1 MSEVVKLFL
10 NKGFLIS
17 PDFVG
22 IENFKNEV
30 FIERLDE
37 FNKKEGPIV
46 LNKDLFKVFSNGGIS
61 SELNWLEFERSKA
74 LHEKGK
80 KNKIYDTFLEIL
92 NYSSDPKMQEKVSL
106 VLEEVKK
113 EEEKVII
120 EKQQE
125 NGNNVII
132 LKSFKDDAKKRG
144 VADFTNHFRVRY
156 EGLRNL
162 LMNRAELQ
170 NLTSISRIKG
180 KEGREQV
187 SLIGM
192 VFDKRETK
200 NGNILLVIEDL
211 SGSINVLVNKD
222 KSLFRAAK
230 DICFD
235 EVIGI
240 SGTVGD
246 NILFANSLVFPDVP
260 LTNPLKKSKDDVYAA
275 VISDTQIGSKN
286 FLHEEFLKFIK
297 WINGEVGSDDQKEI
311 AGKIKYL
318 FVPGDVVDGVG
329 VYPGQETQLDIIDV
343 RDQYKKLAELLLMI
357 RNDVKI
363 ILCPGQHDAVRV
375 AEPQPIIG
383 ETYGGALYNLDN
395 LYLVTNPS
403 LIEVGTDVKFKVLMY
418 HGASMHGIINS
429 IDNLRMNRAHDYPT
443 QIVKYMLKK
452 RHLAPTHSLVTYTP
466 LENEDALLIKEIPD
480 IVATGDLHRPEISD
494 YNGILLFSGSCWQS
508 ITPFEEKV
516 GNNPDPCKVPIL
528 NLQTR
533 EVKMLDFSDVN
544 ELDNKENELGGEI

>member
-1 MSEVVKLFL
+1 MLDFCRQRGILIDRSILELLGDLQDLEIAKNLIERIEYQYKQKIITKAFFYNNL
-10 NKGFLIS
+10 NKVSEILMNYSGEDKRAIEDFLEKLGLDLKIL
-17 PDFVG
+17 
-22 IENFKNEV
+22 V
-30 FIERLDE
+30 FDE
-37 FNKKEGPIV
+37 KLPQNNKKEEFF
-46 LNKDLFKVFSNGGIS
+46 LNRNNHGIN
-61 SELNWLEFERSKA
+61 LL
-74 LHEKGK
+74 
-80 KNKIYDTFLEIL
+80 KIYQNQPKKIEVNDFVKNFRNRFNTLKNFL
-92 NYSSDPKMQEKVSL
+92 QERTE
-106 VLEEVKK
+106 LE
-113 EEEKVII
+113 
-120 EKQQE
+120 
-125 NGNNVII
+125 
-132 LKSFKDDAKKRG
+132 
-144 VADFTNHFRVRY
+144 
-156 EGLRNL
+156 NL
-162 LMNRAELQ
+162 A
-170 NLTSISRIKG
+170 SISRIENNKIF
-180 KEGREQV
+180 
-187 SLIGM
+187 SLIAI
-192 VFDKRETK
+192 VYDKKVTK
-200 NGNILLVIEDL
+200 NDNILLELEDL
-211 SGSINVLVNKD
+211 TGKVTAIVNKNRLD
-222 KSLFRAAK
+222 VYEKSKEIIL
-230 DICFD
+230 D
-235 EVIGI
+235 EVIGLKC
-240 SGTVGD
+240 SGSRDMVFVND
-246 NILFANSLVFPDVP
+246 IVFPDIK
-260 LTNPLKKSKDDVYAA
+260 LLEKKKSNKEELVAFTSDVH
-275 VISDTQIGSKN
+275 VGSDKFLEKN
-286 FLHEEFLKFIK
+286 FLKFIS
-297 WINGEVGSDDQKEI
+297 WLNGKEGSEKQKEE
-311 AGKIKYL
+311 ALKVKYL
-318 FVPGDVVDGVG
+318 FITGDSVDGVG

>member
-1 MSEVVKLFL
+1 MKQEMLDFCRQRGILIDRSILELLGDLQDLEIAKNLIERIEYQYKQKIITKAFFYNNL
-10 NKGFLIS
+10 NKVSEILMNYSGEDKRAIEDFLEKLGLDLKIL
-17 PDFVG
+17 
-22 IENFKNEV
+22 V
-30 FIERLDE
+30 FDE
-37 FNKKEGPIV
+37 KLPQNNKKEEFF
-46 LNKDLFKVFSNGGIS
+46 LNRNNHGIN
-61 SELNWLEFERSKA
+61 LL
-74 LHEKGK
+74 
-80 KNKIYDTFLEIL
+80 KIYQNQPKKIEVNDFVKNFRNRFNTLKNFL
-92 NYSSDPKMQEKVSL
+92 QERTE
-106 VLEEVKK
+106 LE
-113 EEEKVII
+113 
-120 EKQQE
+120 
-125 NGNNVII
+125 
-132 LKSFKDDAKKRG
+132 
-144 VADFTNHFRVRY
+144 
-156 EGLRNL
+156 NL
-162 LMNRAELQ
+162 A
-170 NLTSISRIKG
+170 SISRIENNKIF
-180 KEGREQV
+180 
-187 SLIGM
+187 SLIAI
-192 VFDKRETK
+192 VYDKKVTK
-200 NGNILLVIEDL
+200 NDNILLELEDL
-211 SGSINVLVNKD
+211 TGKVTAIVNKNR
-222 KSLFRAAK
+222 L
-230 DICFD
+230 
-235 EVIGI
+235 
-240 SGTVGD
+240 
-246 NILFANSLVFPDVP
+246 
-260 LTNPLKKSKDDVYAA
+260 DVYE
-275 VISDTQIGSKN
+275 KN
-286 FLHEEFLKFIK
+286 FLKFIS
-297 WINGEVGSDDQKEI
+297 WLNGKEGSEKQKEE
-311 AGKIKYL
+311 ALKVKYL
-318 FVPGDVVDGVG
+318 FITGDSVDGVG

>member
-1 MSEVVKLFL
+1 MKQEMLDFCRQRGILIDRSILELLGDLQDLEIAKNLIERIEYQYKQKIITKAFFYNNL
-10 NKGFLIS
+10 NKVSEILMNYSGEDKRAIEDFLEKLGLDLKIL
-17 PDFVG
+17 
-22 IENFKNEV
+22 V
-30 FIERLDE
+30 FDE
-37 FNKKEGPIV
+37 KLPQNNKKEEFF
-46 LNKDLFKVFSNGGIS
+46 LNRNNHGIN
-61 SELNWLEFERSKA
+61 LL
-74 LHEKGK
+74 
-80 KNKIYDTFLEIL
+80 KIYQNQPKKIEVNDFVKNFRNRFNTLKNFL
-92 NYSSDPKMQEKVSL
+92 QERTE
-106 VLEEVKK
+106 LE
-113 EEEKVII
+113 
-120 EKQQE
+120 
-125 NGNNVII
+125 
-132 LKSFKDDAKKRG
+132 
-144 VADFTNHFRVRY
+144 
-156 EGLRNL
+156 NL
-162 LMNRAELQ
+162 A
-170 NLTSISRIKG
+170 SISRIENNKIF
-180 KEGREQV
+180 
-187 SLIGM
+187 SLIAI
-192 VFDKRETK
+192 VYDKKVTK
-200 NGNILLVIEDL
+200 NDNILLELEDL
-211 SGSINVLVNKD
+211 TGKVTAIVNKNRLD
-222 KSLFRAAK
+222 VYEKSKEIIL
-230 DICFD
+230 D
-235 EVIGI
+235 EVIGLKC
-240 SGTVGD
+240 SGSRDMVFVND
-246 NILFANSLVFPDVP
+246 IVFPDIK
-260 LTNPLKKSKDDVYAA
+260 LLEKKKSNKEELVAFTSDVH
-275 VISDTQIGSKN
+275 VGSDKFLEKN
-286 FLHEEFLKFIK
+286 FLKFIS
-297 WINGEVGSDDQKEI
+297 WLNGKEGSEKQKEE
-311 AGKIKYL
+311 ALKVKYL
-318 FVPGDVVDGVG
+318 FITGDSVDGVG

-363 ILCPGQHDAVRV
+363 ILFPGQHDAVRV

>member
-329 VYPGQETQLDIIDV
+329 VYPGQE
-343 RDQYKKLAELLLMI
+343 KELLIPDMMKQYELCANLFGQI
-357 RNDVKI
+357 RKDIQI
-363 ILCPGQHDAVRV
+363 IMAPGNHDATRT
-375 AEPQPIIG
+375 AEPQLPMINEWTKGLRELPNIHMVSIPAWVNIHSSVDFPG
-383 ETYGGALYNLDN
+383 FNAL
-395 LYLVTNPS
+395 
-403 LIEVGTDVKFKVLMY
+403 IY
-418 HGASMHGIINS
+418 HGASIKYYSANVER
-429 IDNLRMNRAHDYPT
+429 LRLAKAKENPAET
-443 QIVKYMLKK
+443 VKYLLQK
-452 RHLAPTHSLVTYTP
+452 RHLAPTHASTIYVPETKEDP
-466 LENEDALLIKEIPD
+466 LMIDKIPD
-480 IVATGDLHRPEISD
+480 FVICGDLHLFDSD
-494 YNGILLFSGSCWQS
+494 VYNGITIVNSACWQS
-508 ITPFEEKV
+508 TTAHQIKGGFRNDAGKV
-516 GNNPDPCKVPIL
+516 TLINLKTRDVKVI
-528 NLQTR
+528 NF
-533 EVKMLDFSDVN
+533 VK
-544 ELDNKENELGGEI
+544 E

>member
-1 MSEVVKLFL
+1 MKQEMLDFCRQRGILIDRSILELLGDLQDLEIAKNLIERIEYQYKQKIITKAFFYNNL
-10 NKGFLIS
+10 NKVSEILMNYSGEDKRAIEDFLEKLGLDLKIL
-17 PDFVG
+17 
-22 IENFKNEV
+22 V
-30 FIERLDE
+30 FDE
-37 FNKKEGPIV
+37 KLPQNNKKEEFF
-46 LNKDLFKVFSNGGIS
+46 LNRNNHGIN
-61 SELNWLEFERSKA
+61 LL
-74 LHEKGK
+74 
-80 KNKIYDTFLEIL
+80 KIYQNQPKKIEVNDFVKNFRNRFNTLKNFL
-92 NYSSDPKMQEKVSL
+92 QERTE
-106 VLEEVKK
+106 LE
-113 EEEKVII
+113 
-120 EKQQE
+120 
-125 NGNNVII
+125 
-132 LKSFKDDAKKRG
+132 
-144 VADFTNHFRVRY
+144 
-156 EGLRNL
+156 NL
-162 LMNRAELQ
+162 A
-170 NLTSISRIKG
+170 SISRIENNKIF
-180 KEGREQV
+180 
-187 SLIGM
+187 SLIAI
-192 VFDKRETK
+192 VYDKKVTK
-200 NGNILLVIEDL
+200 NDNILLELEDL
-211 SGSINVLVNKD
+211 TGKVTAIVNKNRLD
-222 KSLFRAAK
+222 VYEKSKEIIL
-230 DICFD
+230 D
-235 EVIGI
+235 EVIGLKC
-240 SGTVGD
+240 SGSRDMVFVND
-246 NILFANSLVFPDVP
+246 IVFPDIK
-260 LTNPLKKSKDDVYAA
+260 LLEKKKSNKEELVAFTSDVH
-275 VISDTQIGSKN
+275 VGSDKFLEKN
-286 FLHEEFLKFIK
+286 FLKFIS
-297 WINGEVGSDDQKEI
+297 WLNGKEGSEKQKEE
-311 AGKIKYL
+311 ALKVKYL
-318 FVPGDVVDGVG
+318 FITGDSVDGVG